1 MTAIIPAKNYS
12 ELCWQPTGDYLS
24 KSNISRFMQKH
35 HIKDYDELI
44 KKSTSDIEWFWD
56 AALKDLGV
64 EWYQPYT
71 KVLDQSKGFPWT
83 KWFINGKINIV
94 HNCLDRH
101 LLTSNLQPLTSKIA
115 FIWEGDDG
123 TVKKVTYAELNK
135 QVCKVAN
142 ALKSL
147 GLKKGDTVGIYM
159 PMIPE
164 IIAAF
169 FGCLKIGAVV
179 IPVFSGFGAS
189 ALAVRLNDAEAKVLF
204 TADGGL
210 RRGKVVSIKK
220 EADFALE
227 KVASIKKVIVVKHT
241 RGELSRTTGT
251 EIKMQKNRDA
261 FWDDIIEPQPD
272 HCPTEPLEAEDYSM
286 IIYTSG
292 TTGKPKGTIH
302 THAGALAQ
310 MAKELGYYFDVK
322 LDDVF
327 FWVTDIGWM
336 MGPWE
341 MIGVSFFGATYVIF
355 EGAPDYPEPDRIWQ
369 IVEKYKVN
377 TLGLSPTAIRLLITY
392 GNEWVTKH
400 NLNSL
405 RLLGSTGEPWDPES
419 YRWFFEKAGG
429 KRCPII
435 NISGGTEIV
444 GCLLS
449 PLPITSLKPCTL
461 RGPGLGMD
469 IDVFD
474 DDGKPIRGGIGHL
487 VCKKPAPSMTK
498 GFLKDPQ
505 RYLETYFAGPEH
517 DEHLLPPNSPWKNT
531 WYHGDWAKV
540 DEDGF
545 WFLYGRSDDT
555 IKVAGKR
562 TGPAEIE
569 AALIE
574 HPAVVEA
581 AAIGLPHEIKGE
593 TVACFVV
600 LKPSYSPSEP
610 LREEL
615 KNQVV
620 KHLGKTLKPT
630 ELKFIKALPKTRSAK
645 IVRGAIKKKYLGQPL
660 GDVSSVENPGA
671 LDEITRA
678 I

>member
-1 MTAIIPAKNYS
+1 MKDIIWEPS
-12 ELCWQPTGDYLS
+12 GDYLT
-24 KSNISRFMQKH
+24 KSNITRFMQKH
-35 HIKDYDELI
+35 QIKSYEELI
-44 KKSTSDIEWFWD
+44 KKSTSDIEWFWE

-64 EWYQPYT
+64 EWAKPYT
-71 KVLDQSKGFPWT
+71 RILDTSKGFPWA

-101 LLTSNLQPLTSKIA
+101 ISQNISKIA

-123 TVKKVTYAELNK
+123 SVKKVTYAELNRE
-135 QVCKVAN
+135 VCKVAN

-147 GLKKGDTVGIYM
+147 GVKRGDTVGIYM
-159 PMIPE
+159 PMLPE
-164 IIAAF
+164 IIPAF

-179 IPVFSGFGAS
+179 IPIFSGFGAT
-189 ALAVRLNDAEAKVLF
+189 ALTTRLNDAKAKVLF
-204 TADGGL
+204 TADGGF
-210 RRGKVVSIKK
+210 RRGKVIEVKK
-220 EADFALE
+220 EADKAL
-227 KVASIKKVIVVKHT
+227 VQTPSVQKVIVA
-241 RGELSRTTGT
+241 RRTNSPVPMTPGRDIYWD
-251 EIKMQKNRDA
+251 EIIAKQSD
-261 FWDDIIEPQPD
+261 Q
-272 HCPTEPLEAEDYSM
+272 CPTEVLEAEDYSI

-292 TTGKPKGTIH
+292 TTGKPKGTVH

-310 MAKELGYYFDVK
+310 IAKELGYYFDVK
-322 LDDVF
+322 PDDTF

-355 EGAPDYPEPDRIWQ
+355 EGAPDYPKPDCLWEMIERHKI
-369 IVEKYKVN
+369 N
-377 TLGLSPTAIRLLITY
+377 TLGISPTAIRLLITY
-392 GNEWVTKH
+392 GDQWADKH
-400 NLNSL
+400 KMDSL
-405 RLLGSTGEPWDPES
+405 RLLGSTGEPWDPDS
-419 YRWFFEKAGG
+419 YIWFFEHIGK

-474 DDGKPIRGGIGHL
+474 DNGKPIRGGIGHL

-498 GFLKDPQ
+498 GFLNDPQ
-505 RYLETYFAGPEH
+505 RYIETYFSKWPEV
-517 DEHLLPPNSPWKNT
+517 

-574 HPAVVEA
+574 HQSVAEA
-581 AAIGLPHEIKGE
+581 AAIGVPHDIKGE
-593 TVACFVV
+593 TVVCFVV
-600 LKPSYSPSEP
+600 LQPGKRPSEE

-615 KNQVV
+615 KQQVV
-620 KHLGKTLKPT
+620 KHLGKTLKP
-630 ELKFIKALPKTRSAK
+630 EALKFVKALPKTRSAK
-645 IVRGAIKKKYLGQPL
+645 IVRGVIKRKYLGKPL
-660 GDVSSVENPGA
+660 GDISSVENPDTIEGISQA
-671 LDEITRA
+671 V
-678 I
+678 